1 MLLNS
6 PLQESKKREAALNVI
21 NSKIKNNRSDLYDLT
36 GLSGGF
42 PIKQED
48 INLLETYA
56 GPAIFEVQLQP
67 LGIKHLGGEKVLAL
81 NRTSSGLL
89 AAILALVKPDH
100 EVLHFLPQ
108 LPSHPS
114 IPRSVKLV
122 KGNYREF
129 TDADKMQIDEK
140 TDLVI
145 ITGSTMDHQIITEED
160 FLKVIELSQIENVPV
175 LVDDAS
181 GARLRTI
188 IYKQP
193 RALDMG
199 ADLVITSTDKLMEGP
214 RGGLMS
220 GKTELIDLIK
230 TKANQFGLEAQPPLI
245 AGMVRALEKFTPEMI
260 LKSQEKKKDLYMV
273 LKEDLTVEETPT
285 GIMLLPED
293 VVKKVESM
301 DVETSED
308 ETPLNPEEVATILA
322 MILLRDHNII
332 TIPAVG
338 MPGASP
344 TIRIDMASKDVE
356 RIDVEYISQAFRESF
371 SKLKKIIVDM
381 QACESILFD

>member
-100 EVLHFLPQ
+100 EVVHFLPQ

-129 TDADKMQIDEK
+129 TDAEEMQIDEN

-160 FLKVIELSQIENVPV
+160 FLKVIKLSQRKNVPV

-245 AGMVRALEKFTPEMI
+245 AGMVRSLEKFTPEMI
-260 LKSQEKKKDLYMV
+260 LKSQQKKKELYMV

-293 VVKKVESM
+293 VVKKLESM
-301 DVETSED
+301 DVGTSED

-344 TIRIDMASKDVE
+344 TIRMDMASKDAE
-356 RIDVEYISQAFRESF
+356 RIDVEYISQAFTESF
-371 SKLKKIIVDM
+371 SKLKKIIVDR